1 MAAIQNLKILE
12 GINKFVIILLFTS
25 SVAHFVCSRRY
36 LYCHNAITIAT
47 GGFRIYD
54 YLVTEWEEEKY

>member
-25 SVAHFVCSRRY
+25 SVAHFVLADVC
-36 LYCHNAITIAT
+36 IAT
-47 GGFRIYD
+47 TPLPQQLVGSGFMII
-54 YLVTEWEEEKY
+54 W